1 MRICRI
7 LFHMGVLIAR
17 LLITAL
23 AFLLAAELVP
33 GIMVASF
40 YTALLLAL
48 FWGIIGLTIRP
59 LLFILTLPI
68 NFLTFGL
75 FTFVINGFFFWFLNT
90 FVQGFTVDGF
100 SSAFLGAIIISAVSW
115 LGGKFVSAI
124 K

>member
-1 MRICRI
+1 MCI
-7 LFHMGVLIAR
+7 LIAR

-33 GIMVASF
+33 GIIVAGF
-40 YTALLLAL
+40 YTALILAL

-59 LLFILTLPI
+59 ILFLMTLPI

-75 FTFVINGFFFWFLNT
+75 FTLILNGFLFWFLST

-100 SSAFLGAIIISAVSW
+100 SSAFLGAVIISAVSW
-115 LGGKFVSAI
+115 LGGKFVAAI

>member
-1 MRICRI
+1 
-7 LFHMGVLIAR
+7 MGVLIAR

-33 GIMVASF
+33 GIAVASF
-40 YTALLLAL
+40 YVALILAFL
-48 FWGIIGLTIRP
+48 WGVIGLTIRS
-59 LLFILTLPI
+59 LLFLLTLPI

-75 FTFVINGFFFWFLNT
+75 FTLVINGFLFWFLST
-90 FVQGFTVDGF
+90 FVEGFIVDGF
-100 SSAFLGAIIISAVSW
+100 LSALIGVSIISFISW